1 MPDNPRRSGQS
12 GRTRQ
17 PSGARKQP
25 AAGSAPRQRKKQP
38 QTKWGRAVTM
48 VIATVLGCFFLS
60 FLILQGASDLFGLE
74 QDDLP
79 VTVTIPEGASWGD
92 VAGILGNA
100 NVISQKATFRM
111 YVGSKKD
118 DEGRPYAVK
127 SGEYP
132 LNSNM
137 GYDQII
143 SFIRTGNAANESV
156 RLTFI
161 EGMTLAEIAA
171 MLEENKVC
179 TAENL
184 FEYIDSTEF
193 TYSFYEE
200 MLPLDSLRFRSLEGY
215 FFPDTY
221 EFFTP
226 EKPSS
231 IVSKFL
237 DNFSTQITTDMRR
250 RMDALDMTLD
260 ETITLASVIQREAGT
275 PSEMRKV
282 SAVFHNRL
290 DAPQSFPRL
299 QSDVT
304 LFYAEDDIK
313 PYLPNRQ
320 EVYDAYNTYV
330 RTGLP
335 VAPIANPGLEAIT
348 AALYPAENNFYYFVT
363 DVEGNY
369 YYSATLDQHNA
380 RIAEAAAADQT
391 GEGTVHGINTQRDN

>member
-1 MPDNPRRSGQS
+1 MSDNQRGPGQS
-12 GRTRQ
+12 NRPRQ
-17 PSGARKQP
+17 PSSTRKPPDAPPTTRRRQNQPKARW
-25 AAGSAPRQRKKQP
+25 GS
-38 QTKWGRAVTM
+38 AVTM
-48 VIATVLGCFFLS
+48 VIATVLGCFVLS

-74 QDDLP
+74 QDDRP
-79 VTVTIPEGASWGD
+79 VTIIIPEGASWRE
-92 VAGILGNA
+92 VASILGNA
-100 NVISQKATFRM
+100 DVITQKTTFRM

-118 DEGRPYAVK
+118 DEGNPYVVK

-143 SFIRTGNAANESV
+143 SFIRTGNLANESV

-161 EGMTLAEIAA
+161 EGMTLAEIAT
-171 MLEENKVC
+171 MLEENEVC
-179 TAENL
+179 TAESL

-200 MLPLDSLRFRSLEGY
+200 MLPLNTLRFRSLEGY

-231 IVSKFL
+231 VVSKFL
-237 DNFSTQITTDMRR
+237 DNFSTHITTDMRR

-260 ETITLASVIQREAGT
+260 QTITLASVIQREAGT

-282 SAVFHNRL
+282 SAVFYNRL
-290 DAPQSFPRL
+290 NAPQNFPRL

-304 LFYAEDDIK
+304 LFYAEDNIK

-320 EVYDAYNTYV
+320 DVYDAYNTYV
-330 RTGLP
+330 REGLP

-363 DVEGNY
+363 DVEGNF
-369 YYSATLDQHNA
+369 YYSTTLDQHNA
-380 RIAEAAAADQT
+380 QIAEAAAFDQT
-391 GEGTVHGINTQRDN
+391 GEGTVHGINTQRNN